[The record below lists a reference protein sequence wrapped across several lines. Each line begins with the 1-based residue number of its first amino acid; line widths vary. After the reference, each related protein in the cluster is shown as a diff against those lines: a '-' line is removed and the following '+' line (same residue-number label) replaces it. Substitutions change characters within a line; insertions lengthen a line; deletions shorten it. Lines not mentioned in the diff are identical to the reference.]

1 MWMPGVERAHT
12 VGRYRNRACHGVKGR
27 PLFVVWHYTAA
38 PWQPSWNRLTQVIG
52 ATWMVAKDGQIVQL
66 CDTNDA
72 PWTQGVRPANRLHHP
87 LNDLARATEAVSTWA
102 NENLWAVSVEIENSG
117 SEPYTDA
124 QAAACERIAA
134 WCDEALGI
142 PRVRPLHVGHEEL
155 DRQKSDPGLDFPWET
170 ILMPA
175 GGEGRSSPESDL
187 TTLLVDRDRNYA
199 DKMAARAHLAEVIQA
214 VNQVRDVVTTA
225 EQWFHDPSGVD
236 EGAT

>member
-1 MWMPGVERAHT
+1 MWMPDVERAHT

-38 PWQPSWNRLTQVIG
+38 PWQPSWNRLTSVIG
-52 ATWMVAKDGQIVQL
+52 ATWMVRKDGHIAQL

-117 SEPYTDA
+117 SEPYTAA
-124 QAAACERIAA
+124 QAAACARIAA

-142 PRVRPLHVGHEEL
+142 PRVRPLHVGHEDL
-155 DRQKSDPGLDFPWET
+155 DRQKSDPGPRFDWDAVLQ
-170 ILMPA
+170 
-175 GGEGRSSPESDL
+175 PEVTPQVAAL
-187 TTLLVDRDRNYA
+187 QADRDRNHRE
-199 DKMAARAHLAEVIQA
+199 KMAARAQLAEVIQA
-214 VNQVRDVVTTA
+214 MNQIRDVVTTA